1 MAADLAA
8 NRAGGASVFAKL
20 FSIVWQ
26 KDGDPPGDDHDAAD
40 LRDRR

>member
-40 LRDRR
+40 FCDRR